1 MNFCNATFPVPDIS
15 GEKSSPDFPMKALQN
30 ITITTAASENLMFFL
45 LKKKK
50 RDMQVLAYQPRGATS
65 LPLEQYLMNF
75 LVVNLKVE
83 QKASLNYYSI
93 S

>member
-45 LKKKK
+45 LKKK